1 MSEKAVRTLARYQ
14 EVVRACAV
22 MNFRQVTRVVT
33 AHFDEALRPA
43 GLRATQ
49 LNLLVLIEGAFAV
62 TVTDLAAILAMDRT
76 TLTRNLKLLRAR
88 GFVQA
93 DRIALTSKGRK
104 AAAVALPLWEVA
116 QAGLVGGLGEGRWV
130 ALLGELAA
138 TRAVV
143 RDRARTNR
151 VRSGVRPGASSRRR
165 PTSPA
170 TRSS

>member
-1 MSEKAVRTLARYQ
+1 MSEKATTTLARYQ

-49 LNLLVLIEGAFAV
+49 LNLLVLIEGAFAT

-93 DRIALTSKGRK
+93 DRIALTTKGRR
-104 AAAVALPLWEVA
+104 AAAAALPLWEVA
-116 QAGLVGGLGEGRWV
+116 QAGIVEGLGERRWV
-130 ALLGELAA
+130 DLLGELTA

-143 RDRARTNR
+143 RDRARAGT
-151 VRSGVRPGASSRRR
+151 ASRKRRAAHPSRH
-165 PTSPA
+165 
-170 TRSS
+170 